1 MTAMLTTLEVGI
13 YQAPTTN
20 GGGEFK
26 VFQTFLQ
33 SCGIL
38 HCISCPYNHEQNGL
52 VECKHHHIV
61 EVGFTLLAQSHLP
74 LNLWDHVFITVSL
87 VPPPSNHQV
96 VGCKWVFKVKHNSD
110 GSANRYKARL
120 VAKGFHQ
127 VPSFDFH
134 DTFSLVIKPT
144 TIRVVLSLI
153 ISRDW
158 PMRQLDF
165 NNVFLNDIPKND
177 IYMAQPPRFID
188 ATHPNW
194 VCKLHR
200 ALYGLKQAPRTWFE
214 RFYLLLYQLGFHSFR
229 ADSFLFF
236 KFEDGH
242 SFYILIYVNDVLITS
257 SSPTQGVLLLQQK
270 YINEVL
276 HKAHIDQAK
285 PVPTPMVKGV
295 SLSTYVGAPF
305 DDHHIYCHIVGGLQY
320 ATITSPEIAFVV
332 SRVSQFMK
340 HSLEP
345 Y

>member
-1 MTAMLTTLEVGI
+1 MG
-13 YQAPTTN
+13 
-20 GGGEFK
+20 
-26 VFQTFLQ
+26 LQ
-33 SCGIL
+33 S
-38 HCISCPYNHEQNGL
+38 Q
-52 VECKHHHIV
+52 
-61 EVGFTLLAQSHLP
+61 A
-74 LNLWDHVFITVSL
+74 
-87 VPPPSNHQV
+87 
-96 VGCKWVFKVKHNSD
+96 NSD

-188 ATHPNW
+188 ATHPNCTF
-194 VCKLHR
+194 V
-200 ALYGLKQAPRTWFE
+200 
-214 RFYLLLYQLGFHSFR
+214 YQLQAFFALKDLGTLSY
-229 ADSFLFF
+229 FLRL
-236 KFEDGH
+236 E
-242 SFYILIYVNDVLITS
+242 LNTA
-257 SSPTQGVLLLQQK
+257 PQGVLLLQQK

>member
-1 MTAMLTTLEVGI
+1 MTAMLTTLE
-13 YQAPTTN
+13 
-20 GGGEFK
+20 
-26 VFQTFLQ
+26 
-33 SCGIL
+33 
-38 HCISCPYNHEQNGL
+38 
-52 VECKHHHIV
+52 
-61 EVGFTLLAQSHLP
+61 
-74 LNLWDHVFITVSL
+74 VSL

-96 VGCKWVFKVKHNSD
+96 VGCKWVFKVKYNSD

-177 IYMAQPPRFID
+177 IYMAQPPRPLGPGLNVSTFYFINLVF
-188 ATHPNW
+188 TLSELI
-194 VCKLHR
+194 VFSSLS
-200 ALYGLKQAPRTWFE
+200 LKMHFV
-214 RFYLLLYQLGFHSFR
+214 YQLQAFFALKDLGTLSY
-229 ADSFLFF
+229 FLRL
-236 KFEDGH
+236 E
-242 SFYILIYVNDVLITS
+242 LNTA
-257 SSPTQGVLLLQQK
+257 PQGVLLLQQK

-295 SLSTYVGAPF
+295 SLSIYVGAPF

>member
-1 MTAMLTTLEVGI
+1 M
-13 YQAPTTN
+13 
-20 GGGEFK
+20 
-26 VFQTFLQ
+26 
-33 SCGIL
+33 
-38 HCISCPYNHEQNGL
+38 
-52 VECKHHHIV
+52 
-61 EVGFTLLAQSHLP
+61 
-74 LNLWDHVFITVSL
+74 
-87 VPPPSNHQV
+87 
-96 VGCKWVFKVKHNSD
+96 
-110 GSANRYKARL
+110 
-120 VAKGFHQ
+120 AKGFHQ

-229 ADSFLFF
+229 ADSFLFL

-257 SSPTQGVLLLQQK
+257 SSPTQV
-270 YINEVL
+270 
-276 HKAHIDQAK
+276 
-285 PVPTPMVKGV
+285 
-295 SLSTYVGAPF
+295 
-305 DDHHIYCHIVGGLQY
+305 
-320 ATITSPEIAFVV
+320 
-332 SRVSQFMK
+332 
-340 HSLEP
+340 
-345 Y
+345 